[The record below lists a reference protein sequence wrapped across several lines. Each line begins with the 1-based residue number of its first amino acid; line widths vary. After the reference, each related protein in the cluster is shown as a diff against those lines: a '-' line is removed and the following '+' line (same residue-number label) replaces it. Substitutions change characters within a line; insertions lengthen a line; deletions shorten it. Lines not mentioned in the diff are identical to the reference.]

1 MGEGCR
7 ESGSDQQQLQSVTME
22 ILPSASCPLKNNS
35 LLLKTLLYTDA
46 PSSCSLHP
54 SMESVSDGPVV
65 LAPQYLSTW
74 HLAHCL
80 AQEWC
85 VDIPMPCEGELP
97 CPFLLQCNLET
108 ASGLAGGPSRFFNEI
123 FGEQQVQLVFPKCSF
138 IGIRLLV
145 IYF

>member
-1 MGEGCR
+1 
-7 ESGSDQQQLQSVTME
+7 ME

-35 LLLKTLLYTDA
+35 SLLLETLLYIDA
-46 PSSCSLHP
+46 PSSCSLCP
-54 SMESVSDGPVV
+54 SMESVSDGPIV

-74 HLAHCL
+74 PWGHCL

-85 VDIPMPCEGELP
+85 VDISVLCAGELP
-97 CPFLLQCNLET
+97 PFLLWCNLET

-138 IGIRLLV
+138 IGIWLLV

>member
-1 MGEGCR
+1 
-7 ESGSDQQQLQSVTME
+7 ME
-22 ILPSASCPLKNNS
+22 ILPSASCPLKNNFS

-46 PSSCSLHP
+46 PSSCSLCP
-54 SMESVSDGPVV
+54 SDRPVV

-74 HLAHCL
+74 HWTHCL

-85 VDIPMPCEGELP
+85 VDISVLCEEELP
-97 CPFLLQCNLET
+97 PFLLRCNLET

-138 IGIRLLV
+138 IGIWLLV